1 MTKKSRR
8 VRRKGVQ
15 PRLSKAQLVQPT
27 HKVIEEAAP
36 VVKMPATEKTVQ
48 SPETDFREEYNYVA
62 NDLRRIGV
70 LAAAILGGLLIL
82 SVVL

>member
-8 VRRKGVQ
+8 VRRKGTQ
-15 PRLSKAQLVQPT
+15 SRLSEAQLVQPT

-36 VVKMPATEKTVQ
+36 VVKMAAAEKAVK
-48 SPETDFREEYNYVA
+48 SPETDFREEYDYVVS
-62 NDLRRIGV
+62 DLQRIGL

-82 SVVL
+82 SFIL